1 MDLADRL
8 RIPNKYTGYIFL
20 LDRDNRIRWRASG
33 QMLEEKG
40 DFKHVYLPRT
50 SRHTTYMISSL

>member
-40 DFKHVYLPRT
+40 KFKHIYLPRT
-50 SRHTTYMISSL
+50 SRHKTYMISSL